1 VHALVLTLL
10 LAGCAA
16 TGPKI
21 TSQELIQAREWLKA
35 RAVFYQHEQ
44 LRRVNVIGYRL
55 IGTIAE
61 DPLKEAAGELEPPH
75 PYPFVGSPS
84 ATDTPSPEQI
94 GPARSP
100 ARMGPARSPYPFAGW
115 LVTPLKKDAE
125 RAYGLPAGMKGA
137 LIAGVIPNSPAE
149 SAGLSAGDVLTRLN
163 DQPIASLRQLAAAMK
178 RLAPGDRVE
187 VAYQRSH
194 EARTTAFSVD
204 AVPQNIVFHMTED
217 EDVNAFAAGGGLI
230 TVTYGMMRF
239 VHSDDELAVVLG
251 HELAHVTR
259 HHVAKNMGSSM
270 VAGLFG
276 GALGGT
282 IDVFV
287 PGLGT
292 ALGSRVSQAIQA
304 QFSKDWER
312 EADFVGLTYVDHAGF
327 DVQAGWRIWERFSIE
342 VPGTFA
348 GPLLS
353 THPTSPERMIRLQ
366 KTAYAL
372 VHHLP
377 LDTIETADIPLELDP
392 LQPFPDPPTPR

>member
-1 VHALVLTLL
+1 MRRAPSLCVHAWVLTLL

-21 TSQELIQAREWLKA
+21 TSRELIQAREWLKA

-44 LRRVNVIGYRL
+44 LRRVNRIGYRL
-55 IGTIAE
+55 VGAIAE
-61 DPLKEAAGELEPPH
+61 DPLDEAAGQLRPP
-75 PYPFVGSPS
+75 
-84 ATDTPSPEQI
+84 T
-94 GPARSP
+94 
-100 ARMGPARSPYPFAGW
+100 PYPFAGW
-115 LVTPLKKDAE
+115 LVTQLKKDAE
-125 RAYGLPAGMKGA
+125 RAYGLPAGTKGA

-163 DQPIASLRQLAAAMK
+163 DQPIASLRQLSGVMK

-194 EARTTAFSVD
+194 EARATAFSVD

-239 VHSDDELAVVLG
+239 AHSDDELAVVLG

-276 GALGGT
+276 GALGGA

-327 DVQAGWRIWERFSIE
+327 DAQAGWRIWERFSIE

-377 LDTIETADIPLELDP
+377 LDTIDTADIPLELDP
-392 LQPFPDPPTPR
+392 LIPPLVPAAAAEPASLSASD